1 MHLKEAHGQPEEKTL
16 KRVSF
21 RRTAGL
27 MAAAAALIAGPTL
40 SAHAMTPAAP
50 GGQRTYA
57 AQARAAGLTERQ
69 AGALQRQVDAVRA
82 QEPRARQTS
91 ANTLDIP
98 GGTVTLPAPGQ
109 SETRRLASPGTALA
123 CGNGHLCITDGRGVN
138 YDYYRCGY
146 YDFNGIGDGTFN
158 NNQTSGTR
166 ARFYNSDG
174 SERWSHVAKGTG
186 TASWTPV
193 FHIRPC

>member
-1 MHLKEAHGQPEEKTL
+1 MLLKEAHGQPKEMTL
-16 KRVSF
+16 KRVPF
-21 RRTAGL
+21 RRSAAL
-27 MAAAAALIAGPTL
+27 MAAAAALIAGPAL

-50 GGQRTYA
+50 GGQQTYA
-57 AQARAAGLTERQ
+57 GQARAVGLTGQQ
-69 AGALQRQVDAVRA
+69 AGELQRQVDAVLA
-82 QEPRARQTS
+82 QQPGARQTS
-91 ANTLDIP
+91 ANTLAIP
-98 GGTVTLPAPGQ
+98 GGTLTLPAPGQ
-109 SETRRLASPGTALA
+109 AETRDLASPRTALA
-123 CGNGHLCITDGRGVN
+123 CANGHLCITDGRGVN
-138 YDYYRCGY
+138 YDFYRCGY
-146 YDFNGIGDGTFN
+146 YDFNGVGDGTFN

>member
-16 KRVSF
+16 KRVPF

-27 MAAAAALIAGPTL
+27 MVAAAALIAGPTL

-50 GGQRTYA
+50 GGQQTYA
-57 AQARAAGLTERQ
+57 AQTRAAGLTDEQ
-69 AGALQRQVDAVRA
+69 AGELQRQVDAVRA
-82 QEPRARQTS
+82 HEPRARQTS

-98 GGTVTLPAPGQ
+98 GGTITLPAPGQ
-109 SETRRLASPGTALA
+109 SEARGLASPGTALA

>member
-1 MHLKEAHGQPEEKTL
+1 M
-16 KRVSF
+16 KRVPF

-50 GGQRTYA
+50 TGQQTYA
-57 AQARAAGLTERQ
+57 AQTRAAGLTDEQ
-69 AGALQRQVDAVRA
+69 AGELQRQVDVVRA

-109 SETRRLASPGTALA
+109 SETRDLASPRTALA

>member
-1 MHLKEAHGQPEEKTL
+1 M
-16 KRVSF
+16 KRVTF
-21 RRTAGL
+21 RRSAGL
-27 MAAAAALIAGPTL
+27 LAAAAALIAGPSL
-40 SAHAMTPAAP
+40 SAHAMAPAAP
-50 GGQRTYA
+50 TAQQTYA
-57 AQARAAGLTERQ
+57 QQARSAGLTDQQ
-69 AGALQRQVDAVRA
+69 AGQLQRQVDAALARDP
-82 QEPRARQTS
+82 EARQTS
-91 ANTLDIP
+91 ANTLAVP

-109 SETRRLASPGTALA
+109 TETRRLTSPATALA

-174 SERWSHVAKGTG
+174 SERWSHVAKGSG

>member
-1 MHLKEAHGQPEEKTL
+1 M

-21 RRTAGL
+21 RRSAGL

-40 SAHAMTPAAP
+40 SAHATTTPAAP
-50 GGQRTYA
+50 SAQQTYA
-57 AQARAAGLTERQ
+57 AQARAAGLTDQQ
-69 AGALQRQVDAVRA
+69 AGQLQRQVDAALA
-82 QEPRARQTS
+82 QDPRARQTS
-91 ANTLDIP
+91 ANTLAIP

-109 SETRRLASPGTALA
+109 AETRNLASPGTALA
-123 CGNGHLCITDGRGVN
+123 CANGHLCITDGRGTN

-146 YDFNGIGDGTFN
+146 YDFNGVGDGTFN

>member
-1 MHLKEAHGQPEEKTL
+1 MHLKEAHDQPEEKTL
-16 KRVSF
+16 KRVPF
-21 RRTAGL
+21 RRSAGL
-27 MAAAAALIAGPTL
+27 LAAAAALIAGPAL
-40 SAHAMTPAAP
+40 SAHAMTPTAP
-50 GGQRTYA
+50 GGQQPYA
-57 AQARAAGLTERQ
+57 AQARAAGLTDQQ
-69 AGALQRQVDAVRA
+69 AGELQRQVDAVRA
-82 QEPRARQTS
+82 QEPQARQTS

-109 SETRRLASPGTALA
+109 SETRGLPSPGTALA

-146 YDFNGIGDGTFN
+146 YDFNGVGDGTFN

>member
-1 MHLKEAHGQPEEKTL
+1 M

-21 RRTAGL
+21 RRSAGL
-27 MAAAAALIAGPTL
+27 IAAAAALIAGPAL
-40 SAHAMTPAAP
+40 SAHATTPAP
-50 GGQRTYA
+50 SGQQSYA
-57 AQARAAGLTERQ
+57 AQARAAGLTDRQ
-69 AGALQRQVDAVRA
+69 AGELQRQVDAVRA
-82 QEPRARQTS
+82 QEPQARQTS
-91 ANTLDIP
+91 ANSLATQ
-98 GGTVTLPAPGQ
+98 GGTVTLPVPGQ
-109 SETRRLASPGTALA
+109 AETRNLASPGTALA
-123 CGNGHLCITDGRGVN
+123 CANGHLCITDGRGYN
-138 YDYYRCGY
+138 YDYYYCGY
-146 YDFNGIGDGTFN
+146 YDFNGVGDGTFN